1 MLDTLKEIDTQWFL
15 WVNSHH
21 TTAHDWTM
29 WTFSQ
34 HWWWAAVLV
43 LFFGFVTLCNEP
55 RRWWLVLAAAVLCF
69 LLADQGSVLIKNI
82 VCRPRPCHALTDVYM
97 FRTRCGGEYG
107 FVSSHAA
114 NALALLTLLWM
125 RYRRHTLAVLLMA
138 LWALTTC
145 YSRIYLGKHY
155 PGDVVCGA
163 LFGAVVGIVVYALT
177 TTIEKKMKKS
187 ETK

>member
-1 MLDTLKEIDTQWFL
+1 MLDELQQLDTTLFI
-15 WVNSHH
+15 WVNSHNN
-21 TTAHDWTM
+21 TVLDWIM

-43 LFFGFVTLCNEP
+43 AFFACITLRHEP
-55 RRWWLVLAAAVLCF
+55 KQWWLVLAAAVLCF
-69 LLADQGSVLIKNI
+69 LLADQGSVLIKNT
-82 VCRPRPCHALTDVYM
+82 VCRPRPCHTLTDVAM

-114 NALALLTLLWM
+114 NSFALLTLLWM
-125 RYRRHTLAVLLMA
+125 RYRKHTVAIALML
-138 LWALTTC
+138 LWATTTC

-155 PGDVVCGA
+155 PGDILCGAVCGII
-163 LFGAVVGIVVYALT
+163 VGVAVYAAMAM
-177 TTIEKKMKKS
+177 IEKKMKKS